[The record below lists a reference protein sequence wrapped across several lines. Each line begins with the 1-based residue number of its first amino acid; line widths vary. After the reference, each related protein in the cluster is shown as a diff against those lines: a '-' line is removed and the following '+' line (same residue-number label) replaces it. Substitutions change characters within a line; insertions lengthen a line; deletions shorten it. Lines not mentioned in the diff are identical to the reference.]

1 MTSDP
6 HGLILSLISICTVF
20 LCLLI
25 LYGLYSLVGLYFIRK
40 ASSNK
45 PATAD
50 TEDKPQDEDQQIA
63 AAIAVALELHLKEG
77 KRRITIDP
85 QESDWG
91 SPERNF
97 RRYERL

>member
-1 MTSDP
+1 MNNDP

-25 LYGLYSLVGLYFIRK
+25 LYGIYSLVGKCFTKKDLPKNK
-40 ASSNK
+40 AVDLN
-45 PATAD
+45 
-50 TEDKPQDEDQQIA
+50 TEPQDEAQIA
-63 AAIAVALELHLKEG
+63 AAIAVALELYQKED
-77 KRRITIDP
+77 KRKITINS
-85 QESDWG
+85 QESAWG

>member
-6 HGLILSLISICTVF
+6 HGLILSLISVCTVF
-20 LCLLI
+20 LCLLV

-40 ASSNK
+40 DSLNK

-50 TEDKPQDEDQQIA
+50 TEDRPKDEEQQIA

-77 KRRITIDP
+77 KRRITIDA
-85 QESDWG
+85 QESAWG